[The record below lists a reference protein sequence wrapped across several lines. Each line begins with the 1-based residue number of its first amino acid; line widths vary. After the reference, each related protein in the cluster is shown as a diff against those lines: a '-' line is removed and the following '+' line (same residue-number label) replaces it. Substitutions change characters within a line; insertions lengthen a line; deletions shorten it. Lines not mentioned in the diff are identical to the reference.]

1 MNWAQGTAD
10 GEEATAGIYVGVS
23 QLEYARLSLES
34 GAPLNAYYATG
45 AHLSAASGRISFT
58 FGLKGPALTVGE
70 CLTWPMA
77 HVDWCQGSV

>member
-1 MNWAQGTAD
+1 M
-10 GEEATAGIYVGVS
+10 GVS
-23 QLEYARLSLES
+23 QLEYARLSLEA

-70 CLTWPMA
+70 CL
-77 HVDWCQGSV
+77 HI